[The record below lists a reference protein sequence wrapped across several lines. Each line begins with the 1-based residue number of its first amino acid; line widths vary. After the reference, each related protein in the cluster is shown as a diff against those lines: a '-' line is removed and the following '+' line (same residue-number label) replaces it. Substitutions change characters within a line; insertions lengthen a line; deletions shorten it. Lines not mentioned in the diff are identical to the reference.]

1 MRSGLLLSSVLAIAG
16 LWSLTAAPALGQV
29 VRPVQQLEGV
39 KVTEHLNTALPLNLN
54 FRDDRGKPVRLSQIF
69 DGQRP
74 VVLSLNYASC
84 PMLCGLQLN
93 GMVDALARVP
103 LEPGRDYQIVSVSI
117 DPLETP
123 VQARLAKQN
132 YLRAFGRG
140 NGDGWHFLT
149 GREDEIRQLAE
160 AVGFEY
166 RYIPERREYAH
177 AALFTIATPDG
188 RLSRYLYG
196 VRFDPQTVRLSL
208 VEAAAGRIGTTLDQV
223 LLFCFHYDA
232 LAGSYAPAAISLM
245 KAGGAVTILGL
256 LAFLI
261 PWWFRRRPSPVATS
275 LPPGSP
281 PPTGPGLPKP
291 AVA

>member
-39 KVTEHLNTALPLNLN
+39 KVTEHLNTTLPLNLS

-177 AALFTIATPDG
+177 AAMFTIATPDG

-208 VEAAAGRIGTTLDQV
+208 VEAAAGKIGTTLDQV

-245 KAGGAVTILGL
+245 KAGGAVTILAL

-261 PWWFRRRPSPVATS
+261 PWWFRRRPSPA
-275 LPPGSP
+275 PAGS
-281 PPTGPGLPKP
+281 PPTGPGLPEP